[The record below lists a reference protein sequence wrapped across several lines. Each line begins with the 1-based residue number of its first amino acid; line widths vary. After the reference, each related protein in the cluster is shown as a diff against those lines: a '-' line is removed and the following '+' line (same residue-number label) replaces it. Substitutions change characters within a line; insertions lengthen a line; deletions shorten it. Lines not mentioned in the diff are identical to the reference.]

1 MNFHYI
7 FQCLFHLTGKM
18 AQMEQQLPL
27 PMPDL
32 STLRIT
38 TAVSMLG
45 KAYGCGQCN
54 GKFYSNRNKKKKTR
68 NTRNFIT
75 NRKERLSMRISL
87 WYFWLMI
94 KKIAHRWLFS
104 STRNI
109 FIINRY
115 INFSCHLHSYWLKIE
130 TNDRIR

>member
-1 MNFHYI
+1 MRITNFHYI
-7 FQCLFHLTGKM
+7 FQYLLFPLAGRM

-54 GKFYSNRNKKKKTR
+54 GKSHSN
-68 NTRNFIT
+68 
-75 NRKERLSMRISL
+75 
-87 WYFWLMI
+87 
-94 KKIAHRWLFS
+94 
-104 STRNI
+104 
-109 FIINRY
+109 
-115 INFSCHLHSYWLKIE
+115 
-130 TNDRIR
+130 

>member
-1 MNFHYI
+1 
-7 FQCLFHLTGKM
+7 M

-54 GKFYSNRNKKKKTR
+54 GKFHSNRKKKKQKKQGMQE
-68 NTRNFIT
+68 NCIT
-75 NRKERLSMRISL
+75 NRKERLSVRISL
-87 WYFWLMI
+87 
-94 KKIAHRWLFS
+94 
-104 STRNI
+104 
-109 FIINRY
+109 
-115 INFSCHLHSYWLKIE
+115 
-130 TNDRIR
+130 

>member
-1 MNFHYI
+1 MFP
-7 FQCLFHLTGKM
+7 LTGRM

-54 GKFYSNRNKKKKTR
+54 GKFIQIEAKKGMQEISQR
-68 NTRNFIT
+68 E
-75 NRKERLSMRISL
+75 ERLSMRISL
-87 WYFWLMI
+87 
-94 KKIAHRWLFS
+94 
-104 STRNI
+104 
-109 FIINRY
+109 
-115 INFSCHLHSYWLKIE
+115 
-130 TNDRIR
+130 